1 MYDPATNKWTEKA
14 PMKYDRGDL
23 QLVALDDTLLAIGGE
38 IRQALSD
45 GSHENVVAS
54 HYVEEYFPEHD
65 RWEERA
71 YIGNARFR
79 FGAAKSVWGTHVF
92 GGSPVC
98 EQPNGDYSECDGLQ
112 MSSHEVYF
120 ELSHPDLWINYD

>member
-1 MYDPATNKWTEKA
+1 
-14 PMKYDRGDL
+14 MKHERGDL

-38 IRQALSD
+38 IKQARPD
-45 GSHENVVAS
+45 GSHVSIVAS
-54 HYVEEYFPEHD
+54 HYVEEYFPEKD
-65 RWEERA
+65 QWEERA

-79 FGAAKSVWGTHVF
+79 FGAAKSDWGTHVF

-98 EQPNGDYSECDGLQ
+98 KDPLNPNDYSYCDGLQ

-120 ELSHPDLWINYD
+120 ELSHPDVWVNYDAAHEF